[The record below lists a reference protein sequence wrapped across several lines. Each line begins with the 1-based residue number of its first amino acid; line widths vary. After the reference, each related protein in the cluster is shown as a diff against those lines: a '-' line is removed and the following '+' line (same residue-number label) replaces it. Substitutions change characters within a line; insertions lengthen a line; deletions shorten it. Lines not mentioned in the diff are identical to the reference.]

1 MDENEYRDIYHSV
14 NSVRCCFEK
23 AMLTRRFGCINL
35 VKINIADREAA
46 GCKDEDAQEIC
57 KTFRKLIRQNA
68 AFALKCS
75 DSGSQLP
82 HAKEIKA
89 QCGGIIGLYHAMH
102 DNDEIPTGVTDIFA
116 CIQDA
121 IETYKQLELFPFP
134 EIIKVITHF
143 RGRPKRTQKNNN

>member
-23 AMLTRRFGCINL
+23 AMLTRKFGCHNL

-46 GCKDEDAQEIC
+46 GCLNEAAVSTC
-57 KTFRKLIRQNA
+57 KAFRKLIRQKA

-75 DSGSQLP
+75 DSGAQLP

-89 QCGGIIGLYHAMH
+89 QCGGVIGLYHAMH
-102 DNDEIPTGVTDIFA
+102 LEDETPNGVKDIFA
-116 CIQDA
+116 CIEEA
-121 IETYKQLELFPFP
+121 IKTYADLDKFPFD
-134 EIIKVITHF
+134 EIVKTISHF
-143 RGRPKRTQKNNN
+143 KSRPKRSRKK

>member
-23 AMLTRRFGCINL
+23 AILTRTFGCSNL

-46 GCKDEDAQEIC
+46 GCLSESAQTTC
-57 KTFRKLIRQNA
+57 KAYRKLVRQNA

-75 DSGSQLP
+75 DSGTQLP

-89 QCGGIIGLYHAMH
+89 QRGGIIGLYHSMH
-102 DNDEIPTGVTDIFA
+102 PEHETPLGVDDIYA
-116 CIQDA
+116 CIQEG
-121 IETYKQLELFPFP
+121 IKTYKDLERFPFI
-134 EIIKVITHF
+134 EIVKVISHLK
-143 RGRPKRTQKNNN
+143 GRAKRTRK

>member
-23 AMLTRRFGCINL
+23 AMLTRRFNCINL

-46 GCKDEDAQEIC
+46 GCSNETAQATC
-57 KTFRKLIRQNA
+57 KELRKLIRQNA

-75 DSGSQLP
+75 DSGAQLP
-82 HAKEIKA
+82 HAKEIKM
-89 QCGGIIGLYHAMH
+89 QCGGITGLYHALH
-102 DNDEIPTGVTDIFA
+102 DTEEAPDGVDDIYT

-121 IETYKQLELFPFP
+121 IKTYKQLEDFPFI
-134 EIIKVITHF
+134 EIVRDIARFK
-143 RGRPKRTQKNNN
+143 GRRKRSRK